1 MASLVNRY
9 TDALLGVTNG
19 EDSTQAVEA
28 DLRVLGHA
36 LEDRSFRLL
45 LENPAV
51 QRAKKSELLG
61 RVLAA
66 GERSVHGRTS
76 RFLEVVLERG
86 RQGLLREIVSAF
98 RAKALEQRGEV
109 EGVVETAL
117 ELADDELASLADKLS
132 GLIGKKVLL
141 SQVVSGD
148 LLGGFRVRV
157 ADRMFDASLKGQLE
171 SLGRK
176 LKGISISELRP
187 SAG

>member
-9 TDALLGVTNG
+9 TDALLGVTNAEG
-19 EDSTQAVEA
+19 STAQVEA
-28 DLRVLGHA
+28 DLQVLGHA
-36 LEDRSFRLL
+36 LEERAFRLL

-51 QRAKKSELLG
+51 EKAKKSELLS

-66 GERSVHGRTS
+66 GDRSAHERSS
-76 RFLEVVLERG
+76 RFLSVVLERG
-86 RQGLLREIVSAF
+86 RQGLLPEIVTAF

-117 ELADDELASLADKLS
+117 ELADDELESLAGKLS
-132 GLIGKKVLL
+132 GLLGKKVLL
-141 SQVVSGD
+141 TQVVNDD

-157 ADRMFDASLKGQLE
+157 ADRMFDASLQGQLQ